1 MKKIQMKGVVIPNDY
16 KDVFDWMNQDSFSP
30 SNIQDQL
37 NDAAGEDITLEIN
50 SPGGYVD
57 AGSEIY
63 TALKEYSGKVTANI
77 VGQACSAASWIAL
90 AADHVAMAPT
100 AQMMIHRASGGA
112 DGNVDD
118 LASAMQGLDQM
129 DQALVDLYAKRTGK
143 TKDEI
148 YDMMKSNTW
157 MNAKT
162 AKANGF
168 IDEIMFENEAPTVV
182 NATGGLIL
190 NDQMISK
197 IKNLLHSESSD
208 DTKPTKNKNEKTKT
222 KGQSKKDLSLLL
234 WE

>member
-1 MKKIQMKGVVIPNDY
+1 MKGVVIPNDY
-16 KDVFDWMNQDSFSP
+16 KDVFDWMNKDSFSP
-30 SNIQDQL
+30 LSIQNQL
-37 NDAAGEDITLEIN
+37 DDADGEDITLEIN

-63 TALKEYSGKVTANI
+63 TVLKEYPGKVTANI
-77 VGQACSAASWIAL
+77 VGRACSAASWIAL
-90 AADHVAMAPT
+90 AADHVAMSPT
-100 AQMMIHRASGGA
+100 AQMMIHRASGIA
-112 DGNVDD
+112 QGNVDD
-118 LASAMQGLDQM
+118 VNSQANALNELDQSF
-129 DQALVDLYAKRTGK
+129 VDLYAKRTGK

-208 DTKPTKNKNEKTKT
+208 DTKPIKNKNEKPKT

>member
-1 MKKIQMKGVVIPNDY
+1 MKGVVVPNDY
-16 KDVFDWMNQDSFSP
+16 KDVFDWMNKDSFSP
-30 SNIQDQL
+30 LSIQNQL
-37 NDAAGEDITLEIN
+37 DDADGEDITLEIN

-63 TALKEYSGKVTANI
+63 TVLKEYPGKVTANI
-77 VGQACSAASWIAL
+77 VGRACSAASWIAL
-90 AADHVAMAPT
+90 AADHVAMSPT
-100 AQMMIHRASGGA
+100 AQMMIHRASGIA
-112 DGNVDD
+112 QGNVDD
-118 LASAMQGLDQM
+118 VNSQANALNELDQSF
-129 DQALVDLYAKRTGK
+129 VDLYAKRTGK

-197 IKNLLHSESSD
+197 IKNLLHLESSD
-208 DTKPTKNKNEKTKT
+208 DTKPTKNKNEKQKT

>member
-1 MKKIQMKGVVIPNDY
+1 MKGVVIPNDY

-37 NDAAGEDITLEIN
+37 NDADGEDVTLEIN

-63 TALKEYSGKVTANI
+63 TALKEYPGKVTANI

-90 AADHVAMAPT
+90 AADHVAMSPT

-112 DGNVDD
+112 IGNSSDMKSEYN
-118 LASAMQGLDQM
+118 ALDQM
-129 DQALVDLYAKRTGK
+129 DKSFVDLYAKRTGK
-143 TKDEI
+143 STEEI
-148 YDMMKSNTW
+148 YQMMVDTTW

-162 AKANGF
+162 AVENGF
-168 IDEIMFENEAPTVV
+168 ADEVMFENEAPTVV

-208 DTKPTKNKNEKTKT
+208 DTKPTKNEKEEPKRQDNKN
-222 KGQSKKDLSLLL
+222 LSLLL

>member
-1 MKKIQMKGVVIPNDY
+1 MKGVVVPNDY

-30 SNIQDQL
+30 LSIQNQL
-37 NDAAGEDITLEIN
+37 DDADGEDITLEIN

-63 TALKEYSGKVTANI
+63 TALKEYPGKVTANI
-77 VGQACSAASWIAL
+77 VGQACSAASWITL
-90 AADHVAMAPT
+90 AADHVAMSPT
-100 AQMMIHRASGGA
+100 AQIMIHRASGGA
-112 DGNVDD
+112 IGNSSDMKSEYN
-118 LASAMQGLDQM
+118 ALDQM
-129 DQALVDLYAKRTGK
+129 DKSFVDLYAKRTGK
-143 TKDEI
+143 APEEI
-148 YDMMKSNTW
+148 YQMMVDTTW

-208 DTKPTKNKNEKTKT
+208 DTKPTKNKNEKPKT

>member
-16 KDVFDWMNQDSFSP
+16 KDVFDWMNKDSFSP
-30 SNIQDQL
+30 LSIQNQL
-37 NDAAGEDITLEIN
+37 DDADGEDITLEIN

-63 TALKEYSGKVTANI
+63 TVLKEYPGKVTANI
-77 VGQACSAASWIAL
+77 VGRACSAASWIAL
-90 AADHVAMAPT
+90 AADHVAMSPT
-100 AQMMIHRASGGA
+100 AQMMIHRASGIA
-112 DGNVDD
+112 QGNVDD
-118 LASAMQGLDQM
+118 VNSQANALNELDQSF
-129 DQALVDLYAKRTGK
+129 VDLYAKRTGK

-208 DTKPTKNKNEKTKT
+208 DTKPTKNKNEKQKT

>member
-16 KDVFDWMNQDSFSP
+16 KDVFDWMNKDSFSP
-30 SNIQDQL
+30 LSIQNQL
-37 NDAAGEDITLEIN
+37 DDADGEDITLEIN

-63 TALKEYSGKVTANI
+63 TALKEYPGKVTANI
-77 VGQACSAASWIAL
+77 VGKACSAASWIAL
-90 AADHVAMAPT
+90 AADHVAMSPT
-100 AQMMIHRASGGA
+100 AQMMIHRASGIA
-112 DGNVDD
+112 QGNVDD
-118 LASAMQGLDQM
+118 VNSQANALNELDQSF
-129 DQALVDLYAKRTGK
+129 VDLYAKRTGK

-208 DTKPTKNKNEKTKT
+208 DTKPTKYKNEKPKA

>member
-1 MKKIQMKGVVIPNDY
+1 MKKVQMKGVVVPNDY

-30 SNIQDQL
+30 LSIQNQL
-37 NDAAGEDITLEIN
+37 DDADGEDITLEIN

-63 TALKEYSGKVTANI
+63 TALKEYPGKVTANI

-90 AADHVAMAPT
+90 AADHVAMSPT
-100 AQMMIHRASGGA
+100 AQMMIHRASGIA
-112 DGNVDD
+112 QGNVDD
-118 LASAMQGLDQM
+118 VNSQANALNELDQSF
-129 DQALVDLYAKRTGK
+129 VDLYAKRTGK
-143 TKDEI
+143 SKDEI

-182 NATGGLIL
+182 NSTGGLIL

-208 DTKPTKNKNEKTKT
+208 DTKPTKNKKEKPKT

>member
-1 MKKIQMKGVVIPNDY
+1 MKGVVIPNDY